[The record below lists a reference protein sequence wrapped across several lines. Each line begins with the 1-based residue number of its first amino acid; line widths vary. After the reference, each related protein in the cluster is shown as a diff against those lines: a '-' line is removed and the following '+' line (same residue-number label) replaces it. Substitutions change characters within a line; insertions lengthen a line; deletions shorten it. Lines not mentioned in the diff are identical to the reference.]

1 MEIENY
7 DKLGPNAKML
17 ALRKQKQKIEEEKQ
31 KIEEQIK
38 ELEAQYTKC
47 DCGYLFDL
55 NSVQLKSEEY
65 TKQEY
70 CHSKCEFDD
79 SYYEDVK
86 YLDFIYY
93 CPVCG
98 QKHIAQHLFVEV
110 VGRR

>member
-1 MEIENY
+1 MEHIKEY
-7 DKLGPNAKML
+7 DKLSPNAKML
-17 ALRKQKQKIEEEKQ
+17 ALKKQKQ

-47 DCGYLFDL
+47 DCGYLFDT
-55 NSVQLKSEEY
+55 NNVQLDSEEY
-65 TKQEY
+65 IKQKY

-98 QKHIAQHLFVEV
+98 KKHIVQHQFVEV
-110 VGRR
+110 VERR